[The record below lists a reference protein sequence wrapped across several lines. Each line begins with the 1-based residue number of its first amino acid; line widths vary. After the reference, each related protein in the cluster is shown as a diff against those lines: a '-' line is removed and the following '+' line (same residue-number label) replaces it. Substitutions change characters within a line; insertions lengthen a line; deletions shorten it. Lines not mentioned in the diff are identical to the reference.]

1 MWNKDKDKKTI
12 KQYKKSRETNKDKP
26 DFALHPEQPWL
37 ASCCGGPEE
46 PSNGW

>member
-1 MWNKDKDKKTI
+1 MRVANK
-12 KQYKKSRETNKDKP
+12 EKP

-46 PSNGW
+46 PSNGRSSVVCDH